1 MYALGRAL
9 RESGQALDRV
19 GCRLQGRLAY
29 VEQSERE
36 RERERK
42 RKKERKEKK
51 NEEKTFLFSW
61 SNNFFN
67 AIHTF
72 RF

>member
-36 RERERK
+36 REKEREKERK
-42 RKKERKEKK
+42 REREKK
-51 NEEKTFLFSW
+51 
-61 SNNFFN
+61 
-67 AIHTF
+67 
-72 RF
+72 

>member
-29 VEQSERE
+29 VEQSEGKDRKKE

-42 RKKERKEKK
+42 REKERKREEKK
-51 NEEKTFLFSW
+51 
-61 SNNFFN
+61 
-67 AIHTF
+67 
-72 RF
+72 

>member
-29 VEQSERE
+29 VEQSEGKERKRE
-36 RERERK
+36 KEREKERERK
-42 RKKERKEKK
+42 RKKKK
-51 NEEKTFLFSW
+51 KKIFFFLVK
-61 SNNFFN
+61 
-67 AIHTF
+67 
-72 RF
+72 

>member
-29 VEQSERE
+29 VEQSEGKDRKRKRKERKRE
-36 RERERK
+36 KGRERK
-42 RKKERKEKK
+42 NEKK
-51 NEEKTFLFSW
+51 KLFFFW
-61 SNNFFN
+61 SNNN
-67 AIHTF
+67 NP
-72 RF
+72 